1 VTRFWSVALLAVL
14 VAPATAQV
22 PEVTLDEAVRLA
34 LQVQPA
40 MVQARGDQRTAA
52 AALRANTGSFL
63 PQVSAQGS
71 SRRSGGGSV
80 YSEELN
86 QNFPAPARTGVNGSL
101 IASLDLFDGFQRV
114 ADRRAAS
121 ASLAAA
127 DAGIVNQRFQV
138 VLQTKEAF
146 YTALASEALVRV
158 AEAQLRRAE
167 QQLQIAVDKLRAGS
181 ATRSDSLR
189 SEVEYGN
196 ARLDLLRA
204 EANLATA
211 RANLGRQ
218 IGIDREVRAA
228 AGDTVLSQLPDTAAL
243 RAEAIGETPAVRQA
257 EAQART
263 ARAQVGVS
271 RASYWPRFNVQASTS
286 SSGTELP
293 WVSDSTFQG
302 SWEWRFTLSW
312 TLFNGFQ
319 RERQVTNATVQR
331 DVAEARAQDARREA
345 SAQLTQQLAAL
356 ANSHAAIEIA
366 RSNLAAATED
376 LRVQQERYRVGAS
389 TILDLLASQ
398 AALTNA
404 EVSRIQTLYDYVLAR
419 AQLEALLG
427 REL

>member
-1 VTRFWSVALLAVL
+1 VTRTWSVALLAVL

-22 PEVTLDEAVRLA
+22 PEVTLDEAVRRA

-40 MVQARGDQRTAA
+40 MVQARGDQRTAG

-63 PQVSAQGS
+63 PSISTGGS
-71 SRRSGGGSV
+71 STRSGGSRYISDANAV
-80 YSEELN
+80 VET
-86 QNFPAPARTGVNGSL
+86 PAQTGVSGSL
-101 IASLDLFDGFQRV
+101 GASLEVFDGFRRL

-127 DAGIVNQRFQV
+127 DAGIVNQRFQI
-138 VLQTKEAF
+138 VLQTKQAF
-146 YTALASEALVRV
+146 YSALATEALVRV

-196 ARLDLLRA
+196 ARLALLRA
-204 EANLATA
+204 EASLATA

-218 IGIDREVRAA
+218 IGVDREVRAA
-228 AGDTVLSQLPDTAAL
+228 AGDTLLPQLPDTAAI
-243 RAEAIGETPAVRQA
+243 RTEAIPETPAVRQA
-257 EAQART
+257 DEQARA
-263 ARAQVGVS
+263 ARAQVSVA
-271 RASYWPRFNVQASTS
+271 RASYWPTFNISASRGY
-286 SSGTELP
+286 SGSEPP
-293 WVSDSTFQG
+293 WVSTETFGDNWQ
-302 SWEWRFTLSW
+302 WRFSLNW

-319 RERQVTNATVQR
+319 RERQVTNATVGR
-331 DVAEARAQDARREA
+331 DVAEARAQDARRQA
-345 SAQLTQQLAAL
+345 SAQLIQQLAAL
-356 ANSHAAIEIA
+356 VNSYAAIDIA

-389 TILDLLASQ
+389 TILDLLVSQ
-398 AALTNA
+398 AALTDA
-404 EVSRIQTLYDYVLAR
+404 EVNRIQTLYDYVLAR

-427 REL
+427 RDL